1 MRIARSLLPL
11 IALLPLMAAAQT
23 ATTTTIAGAVSDPQG
38 SRVAA
43 ATVTLIEVATNQER
57 VAVTDAAGRYSFY
70 ALNPGRYRV
79 KIEAPGFKAVEVRD
93 VTAEVSKV
101 ATINVAMEL
110 GEILI
115 VQNIVAGAQSQLQTA
130 DGSVGGVFSQES
142 LQKLPNASRQANT
155 LFNLQPASTAS
166 GEFAGARQ
174 DQSTITLD
182 GVDVSDNVRGEQGRT
197 IIPAPLE
204 SIREFRSIVVNA
216 NATFGRSSGGQ
227 FALVTRSGGN
237 EFHGSAYFYHQDNAL
252 AANSWTNNRIG
263 IKRPFLLDNRFGAT
277 FGGPIVKDQTFF
289 FAHYEGR
296 RNPDSATVTRLVPT
310 ESFRNGTLR
319 YRDYDFETRQ
329 YVVQTLT
336 PADLKADDPR
346 GLGVNPKVLEYLRLF
361 PLPNDF
367 SRGNGLNRAGF
378 TFAYPTLTSDNFGS
392 LRLDHEFSQRWNANA
407 KFAANRHIETN
418 ATQVDLLRKMAAAS
432 SPQRPRNLTATLIG
446 VLTPHLTN
454 EARFS
459 WLHDRRSLQTLA
471 PRPFAGLDVALNI
484 GTGIVIDKP
493 DNLIDVE
500 PLRARS
506 QARTLNIY
514 QWSDTLTWV
523 RDGHNLQAGAHIRR
537 IRSIDFRND
546 KVANVLA
553 TPVAELGGAPA
564 NIFIP
569 GAQRPGFQFLNPEL
583 GELKRILWGQ
593 VSQVSL
599 LFARDA
605 NLNLL
610 PPGAGLRTRSTLKAW
625 EFYFSDTWRWRPSL
639 TLTYGL
645 TYNWQPPPVEDE
657 GKQTLLTFKETGQ
670 LVNYRQYMRDKLN
683 AANEGRVYN
692 PDLAFVPIRQSGR
705 KTAYNTD
712 YTNLS
717 PRLSVAWNPAF
728 KAGWLGRL
736 FGEQRTVARGGYALV
751 FDRANTVQ
759 TINIPTLGLGFSQ
772 TAVRRFPFD
781 QPFRLGFDG
790 PIPLPSAPASLIAPI
805 APIANLE
812 EIVSFSV
819 DPFIKTPR
827 NHVVDFTLQRE
838 LPGELLLEA
847 GYIGRFGRKLYA
859 NGNLN
864 SAPFMQRDP
873 RSGQTFAEAY
883 DIILEARRR
892 FLDPGPQPYFEN
904 LYGAGSTDYISSR
917 HGYVS
922 YLQQF
927 YLDACA
933 ARAKGQT
940 LPFPIFCQLED
951 GARAPIFTNL
961 QVQDLWMRASVA
973 ESNYHGAFVA
983 LRQQYSRGLT
993 FDLSYTFSRS
1003 LDNVPGLTQNDLTP
1017 FQSSFYPEIDYG
1029 PSLFDIN
1036 HLFKFSGVYAL
1047 PFGQGRWLSSRNAAI
1062 NKLISGW
1069 FTAGIFTAQSG
1080 LPLTAILGSDGF
1092 GGSSVHNTFTG
1103 AIPLE
1108 RSLFG
1113 KGVRSIVTGKDDAGR
1128 AGNPVN
1134 NCSEALNAICGTGL
1148 NLFPDPD
1155 LVFRNFRPVLL
1166 ASDRRHGRGALR
1178 GLSRW
1183 NLDWTIGKE
1192 IKLKEKT
1199 RLSLSFDFFNVFNH
1213 VIFNDP
1219 NLDLRS
1225 DFDFGVLNSQFN
1237 RPRRIQVGA
1246 RIEF

>member
-1 MRIARSLLPL
+1 MRSSFFSFFLL
-11 IALLPLMAAAQT
+11 ALLSLTAAAQT
-23 ATTTTIAGAVSDPQG
+23 SATSTISGTVTDPQG
-38 SRVAA
+38 SVIAA

-57 VAVTDAAGRYSFY
+57 AAVTDAAGRYSFY

-79 KIEAPGFKAVEVRD
+79 KIEAPGFKPTEVKD
-93 VTAEVSKV
+93 VMAEVSKV
-101 ATINVAMEL
+101 ATINVAIEL

-130 DGSVGGVFSQES
+130 DASVGGVFSQES

-155 LFNLQPASTAS
+155 LFNLQPAATAS

-174 DQSTITLD
+174 DQSTVTLD

-204 SIREFRSIVVNA
+204 SLQEFRSIVVNA

-237 EFHGSAYFYHQDNAL
+237 EFHGSSYFYHQDSAL
-252 AANSWTNNRIG
+252 AANSWTNNRLG
-263 IKRPFLLDNRFGAT
+263 IRRPFLLDNRFGGAL
-277 FGGPIVKDQTFF
+277 GGPIVKDKTFF

-296 RNPDSATVTRLVPT
+296 RNPDSATITRLVPT

-319 YRDYDFETRQ
+319 YEDYDFDARK
-329 YVVQTLT
+329 YVIKTLT

-346 GLGVNPKVLEYLRLF
+346 GLGVNPKILDYLRLF

-367 SRGNGLNRAGF
+367 SQGNGLNRAGF
-378 TFAYPTLTSDNFGS
+378 TFAYPTLTSDNFGL
-392 LRLDHEFSQRWNANA
+392 LRLDHEFNQRWNANA
-407 KFAANRHIETN
+407 KFAANRRLETN
-418 ATQVDLLRKMAAAS
+418 ATQVDLLRKTATVN

-459 WLHDRRSLQTLA
+459 WLHDRRSLETLA

-484 GTGIVIDKP
+484 GTGIVLDKP

-523 RDGHNLQAGAHIRR
+523 KDGHNLQTGANIRR
-537 IRSIDFRND
+537 IRSVDFRND
-546 KVANVLA
+546 KVANALT
-553 TPVAELGGAPA
+553 TPVAELGGAA
-564 NIFIP
+564 LRITVP

-583 GELKRILWGQ
+583 EELKRILWGQ

-599 LFARDA
+599 LYTRDA

-610 PPGAGLRTRSTLKAW
+610 PPGAGLRTKSTLRAW

-645 TYNWQPPPVEDE
+645 TYNWQEPPVEDE

-670 LVNYRQYMRDKLN
+670 PVNYRQYMQDKLN

-692 PDLAFVPIRQSGR
+692 PELAFVPIRQSGR
-705 KTAYNTD
+705 KTAFNTD
-712 YTNLS
+712 FSNLS

-736 FGEQRTVARGGYALV
+736 FGEQRTVVRGGYALV
-751 FDRANTVQ
+751 FDRTNTVQ

-781 QPFRLGFDG
+781 QPFRLGIDG
-790 PIPLPSAPASLIAPI
+790 PVPLPSVPAKLTAPI
-805 APIANLE
+805 TPIANLE

-838 LPGELLLEA
+838 LPGNLLLEA
-847 GYIGRFGRKLYA
+847 GYIGRFGRRLYA

-883 DIILEARRR
+883 DIILAARRR
-892 FLDPGPQPYFEN
+892 FLDVAPQPYFEN
-904 LYGAGSTDYISSR
+904 LYGKGSTRYINSLNGHVSS
-917 HGYVS
+917 
-922 YLQQF
+922 LQQF
-927 YLDACA
+927 NLDACA
-933 ARAKGQT
+933 ANAKGQT
-940 LPFPIFCQLED
+940 FSFPFFCLLPD
-951 GARAPIFTNL
+951 GARAPVFTNL
-961 QVQDLWMRASVA
+961 QVQDLWMRTSNA
-973 ESNYHGAFVA
+973 ESNYHAAFVS

-993 FDLSYTFSRS
+993 FDLNYTFSRS

-1017 FQSSFYPEIDYG
+1017 YQSSFYPEIDYG

-1047 PFGQGRWLSSRNAAI
+1047 PFGQGRRLSARNAKLD
-1062 NKLISGW
+1062 KLISGW

-1080 LPLTAILGSDGF
+1080 LPLTVILGSDGF

-1103 AIPLE
+1103 AIPL
-1108 RSLFG
+1108 RRALFD
-1113 KGVRSIVTGKDDAGR
+1113 KGVHSIVTGENDAGQ

-1134 NCSEALNAICGTGL
+1134 RCGEGLEPICGTGL
-1148 NLFPDPD
+1148 NLFPNPD

-1166 ASDRRHGRGALR
+1166 AADRRHGRGALR

-1192 IKLKEKT
+1192 IRLKEKV

-1237 RPRRIQVGA
+1237 LPRRIQVGA